1 MKRNSPRGAPDNPR
15 RHAFVLSAVLALWAL
30 ALWLVGCSP
39 QPVSSQAATGPV
51 IGEGVLAQ
59 LEATGEARVI
69 IQLED
74 TAAALA
80 TDAERQTAVAAV
92 QDAVLQALPPDAFQ
106 LMRRYDNIPALAGTL
121 TADGLAI
128 LKTLPQV
135 TSIQADEPGGAT
147 GA

>member
-74 TAAALA
+74 TAAAQA
-80 TDAERQTAVAAV
+80 TDAER